1 MYLMPTVHV
10 DLGPRSYDI
19 RIGSDLH
26 ASLDHWFGT
35 HHGSRKALI
44 VTDRH
49 VDPHAKQVQSELKS
63 LGLTPHLMVMPYGE
77 DQKCQASLSK
87 IYDEL
92 VNIQA
97 DRQTLVVAVGGG
109 VIGDLAGFAAATFN
123 RGLPLFMVPTTLLAM
138 VDSSVGGKVGI
149 NHPKGKNLIGAFHQ
163 PIGVA
168 IHLPFLKT
176 LPDREFHSGLA
187 EVVKYGM
194 IMDPEFFEWL
204 NDAGTNWRDT
214 ALLEHMIE
222 TSCRHKAT
230 VVQKDEYE
238 TKGLRAILN
247 FGHTF
252 AHAIEAVTG
261 YGTLLHGEAVAI
273 GMVAACRLA
282 ERLQFSGTL
291 KTDEV
296 FIPLLQRMKLPTEI
310 VPSWPIDALIAAM
323 RHDKKNTHCQLG
335 FVLPRWIGK
344 VETGM
349 VVEES
354 VVREVLANRLSGPD
368 HVQ

>member
-1 MYLMPTVHV
+1 MPTLHV

-26 ASLDHWFGT
+26 ASLSHWFGL

-44 VTDRH
+44 VTDQH
-49 VDPHAKQVQSELKS
+49 VEPHAKQVQADLKN
-63 LGLTPHLMVMPYGE
+63 LGLTPYFMVLPAGE
-77 DQKCQASLSK
+77 DQKCQVSLSK

-163 PIGVA
+163 PVGVA
-168 IHLPFLKT
+168 IYLPFLKT
-176 LPDREFHSGLA
+176 LPDKEFHSGLA

-194 IMDPEFFEWL
+194 IMDAEFFESL
-204 NDAGTNWRDT
+204 SIIGDKWRD
-214 ALLEHMIE
+214 APVLEHIIE

-230 VVQKDEYE
+230 VVQADEYE

-252 AHAIEAVTG
+252 AHAIEAVAG

-282 ERLQFSGTL
+282 ERLQFSGVL
-291 KTDEV
+291 KTDDAL
-296 FIPLLQRMKLPTEI
+296 IPLLKQMNLPTELD
-310 VPSWPIDALIAAM
+310 PSWPVDALLSAM
-323 RHDKKNTHCQLG
+323 RHDKKNMHGMLR

-344 VETGM
+344 VESG
-349 VVEES
+349 VAVEES
-354 VVREVLANRLSGPD
+354 SVREVLSSRLSGPD
-368 HVQ
+368 HAQ

>member
-1 MYLMPTVHV
+1 MPTIPVR
-10 DLGPRSYDI
+10 LGPRSYDI
-19 RIGSDLH
+19 LVGSDLH
-26 ASLDHWFGT
+26 ASLSHWFGI
-35 HHGSRKALI
+35 HQGSRKALLI
-44 VTDRH
+44 TDNH
-49 VDPHAKQVQSELKS
+49 VESHAKQVQAELQSFGIK
-63 LGLTPHLMVMPYGE
+63 PHLMVLPAGE
-77 DQKCQASLSK
+77 EQKCQASLST

-92 VNIQA
+92 VSIQA
-97 DRQTLVVAVGGG
+97 DRQTILVAVGGG

-163 PIGVA
+163 PMGVA
-168 IHLPFLKT
+168 IHLPFLET

-194 IMDPEFFEWL
+194 IMDEEFYYWL
-204 NDAGTNWRDT
+204 KTAGDDWRD
-214 ALLEHMIE
+214 ANILQHMIE

-230 VVQKDEYE
+230 IVQEDEYE

-252 AHAIEAVTG
+252 AHAIETVAG

-282 ERLQFSGTL
+282 ERLHFSANL
-291 KTDEV
+291 NADDSL
-296 FIPLLQRMKLPTEI
+296 IPLLKCMMLPTQLD
-310 VPSWPIDALIAAM
+310 PAWSIDALLAAM
-323 RHDKKNTHCQLG
+323 RLDKKNTQGQLR

-344 VETGM
+344 VETGV

-354 VVREVLANRLSGPD
+354 VVREVLATRLSGPD

>member
-1 MYLMPTVHV
+1 MPTIHV

-19 RIGSDLH
+19 RVGSDLH
-26 ASLDHWFGT
+26 ASLAHWFGT
-35 HHGSRKALI
+35 HHGSRKVLVI
-44 VTDRH
+44 TDRH
-49 VDPHAKQVQSELKS
+49 VETHAKQVQAELKS
-63 LGLTPHLMVMPYGE
+63 LGLTPHLMVLPYGE
-77 DQKCQASLSK
+77 EQKCQASLSK

-123 RGLPLFMVPTTLLAM
+123 RGLPLFMVPTTVLGM

-163 PIGVA
+163 PMGVA
-168 IHLPFLKT
+168 IHLPFLNT

-194 IMDPEFFEWL
+194 IMDPEFVQWL
-204 NDAGTNWRDT
+204 KENGDDWREVRY
-214 ALLEHMIE
+214 LEHIIE

-230 VVQKDEYE
+230 VVQEDEYE

-252 AHAIEAVTG
+252 AHAIEAVAG

-273 GMVAACRLA
+273 GMVAACRLSEQIGWA
-282 ERLQFSGTL
+282 SSFEADDVLIWLL
-291 KTDEV
+291 K
-296 FIPLLQRMKLPTEI
+296 RMKLPTELD
-310 VPSWPIDALIAAM
+310 PSWPVDALIAAM
-323 RHDKKNTHCQLG
+323 RHDKKNTQGQLH

-344 VETGM
+344 VETGV

-354 VVREVLANRLSGPD
+354 VVREVLSNRLSGPE

>member
-1 MYLMPTVHV
+1 MPTIHIN
-10 DLGPRSYDI
+10 LGPRSYDI
-19 RIGSDLH
+19 LVGTDLH
-26 ASLDHWFGT
+26 ASLAHWLGT
-35 HHGSRKALI
+35 HHGSRKALVI
-44 VTDRH
+44 TDHH
-49 VDPHAKQVQSELKS
+49 VEPHAKQVLAELQGFGIK
-63 LGLTPHLMVMPYGE
+63 PHLMVLPAGE
-77 DQKCQASLSK
+77 EQKCQASLST

-92 VNIQA
+92 VSIQA
-97 DRQTLVVAVGGG
+97 DRQTIVVAVGGG

-163 PIGVA
+163 PMGVA
-168 IHLPFLKT
+168 IHLPFLET

-194 IMDPEFFEWL
+194 IMDPEFFGWL
-204 NDAGTNWRDT
+204 GGHSLNLRDAQF
-214 ALLEHMIE
+214 LQHIIE

-230 VVQKDEYE
+230 VVQEDEYE

-252 AHAIEAVTG
+252 AHAIEAVAG

-282 ERLQFSGTL
+282 ERFGFSSNL
-291 KTDEV
+291 NADDSL
-296 FIPLLQRMKLPTEI
+296 IPLLKRMRLPIELD
-310 VPSWPIDALIAAM
+310 PSWSIDALIATM
-323 RHDKKNTHCQLG
+323 RLDKKNTQGQLR

-344 VETGM
+344 VETGV

-354 VVREVLANRLSGPD
+354 VVREVLLHCHNDKRGA
-368 HVQ
+368 V

>member
-1 MYLMPTVHV
+1 MPTIHV

-19 RIGSDLH
+19 LVGSDLH
-26 ASLDHWFGT
+26 ASFSHWFGT
-35 HHGSRKALI
+35 HFGSRKALVI
-44 VTDRH
+44 TDNH
-49 VDPHAKQVQSELKS
+49 VEPHAKQVHAELQGFGIK
-63 LGLTPHLMVMPYGE
+63 PHLMVLPAGE
-77 DQKCQASLSK
+77 EQKCQASLSK

-92 VNIQA
+92 VSIQA
-97 DRQTLVVAVGGG
+97 DRQTIVVAVGGG

-168 IHLPFLKT
+168 IHLPFLET

-194 IMDPEFFEWL
+194 IMDEEFVKWL
-204 NDAGTNWRDT
+204 KYSGDDWRD
-214 ALLEHMIE
+214 AHYLEYIIE
-222 TSCRHKAT
+222 TSCRHKAA
-230 VVQKDEYE
+230 VVQEDEYE

-252 AHAIEAVTG
+252 AHAIEAVAG
-261 YGTLLHGEAVAI
+261 YGMLLHGEAVAI
-273 GMVAACRLA
+273 GMVAACRLSEQIGWA
-282 ERLQFSGTL
+282 SEFDADEMLIWLL
-291 KTDEV
+291 K
-296 FIPLLQRMKLPTEI
+296 RMKLPTTLD
-310 VPSWPIDALIAAM
+310 PAWSIDALIAAM
-323 RHDKKNTHCQLG
+323 RLDKKNTQGQLR

-344 VETGM
+344 VETGV

-354 VVREVLANRLSGPD
+354 VVREVLATRLSGSN